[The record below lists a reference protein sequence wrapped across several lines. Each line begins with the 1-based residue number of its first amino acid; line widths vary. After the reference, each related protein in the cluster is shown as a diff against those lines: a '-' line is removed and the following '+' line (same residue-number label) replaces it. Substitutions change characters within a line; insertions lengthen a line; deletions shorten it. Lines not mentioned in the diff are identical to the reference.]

1 MGTAKGNRCGYVFPV
16 YDQDFLHKQLNWAC
30 FDPKAPSSACVAASR
45 VIYVMTGRR
54 HYLPRTGFCQGY
66 ALVQW
71 IYDTLRICVQPVI
84 ERRSVEESVVEI
96 T

>member
-16 YDQDFLHKQLNWAC
+16 YDRGCLHKQLIWVR
-30 FDPKAPSSACVAASR
+30 FDPRAARCTCIVASR
-45 VIYVMTGRR
+45 VIYVTTGRR

-84 ERRSVEESVVEI
+84 ERRFVEESVVEI